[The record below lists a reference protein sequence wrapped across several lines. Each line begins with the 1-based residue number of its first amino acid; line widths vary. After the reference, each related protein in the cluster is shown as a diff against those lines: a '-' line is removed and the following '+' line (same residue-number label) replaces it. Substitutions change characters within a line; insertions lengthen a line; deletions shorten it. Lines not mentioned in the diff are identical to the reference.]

1 MDSICAIVVTFQPDA
16 EFPDRL
22 DRLSTEFRRVFVID
36 NASSSLRIR
45 EDDKIRVL
53 QNDHNVGIAAALNR
67 GLRDAHA
74 AGYAWAVTFDQDS
87 EPVEGFAEAM
97 LASVRALK
105 TCRLLLGA
113 NYVDVHRRRLAH
125 HVGSQRSAPV
135 RRTTLITSGMLLPVG
150 FALAIDG
157 FREDFFI
164 DSVDH
169 EFCLRAADHGAG
181 VFVTR
186 EPLMRHAIGAP
197 VAGVR
202 WARALSSAHP
212 ASRKYFIARNALW
225 TVRLHAYRHPLWSL
239 RQFARVIAEAVGIL
253 LFETGRFTK
262 IGAFLRGIRDGVMVD
277 VRRAR

>member
-1 MDSICAIVVTFQPDA
+1 MDSVCAIVVTFQPDA
-16 EFPDRL
+16 GFSDRL
-22 DRLSTEFRRVFVID
+22 DCLSSEFRRVFVVD
-36 NASSSLRIR
+36 NASSALRIR
-45 EDDKIRVL
+45 ENDRVRVL
-53 QNDHNVGIAAALNR
+53 QNDHNTGVAAALNQ
-67 GLRDAHA
+67 GLRCAGA
-74 AGYAWAVTFDQDS
+74 AGYTWAITFDQDS
-87 EPVEGFAEAM
+87 EPVEGFTETM
-97 LASVRALK
+97 LASARALK

-125 HVGSQRSAPV
+125 HVGSQGYGSV
-135 RRTTLITSGMLLPVG
+135 HRTTLITSGMLLPVS

-197 VAGVR
+197 VDGVR

-225 TVRLHAYRHPLWSL
+225 TVRLHARRHPLWSL
-239 RQFARVIAEAVGIL
+239 RQFARIGAEAIGIL

-262 IGAFLRGIRDGVMVD
+262 IGAFLRGIKDGAMAE